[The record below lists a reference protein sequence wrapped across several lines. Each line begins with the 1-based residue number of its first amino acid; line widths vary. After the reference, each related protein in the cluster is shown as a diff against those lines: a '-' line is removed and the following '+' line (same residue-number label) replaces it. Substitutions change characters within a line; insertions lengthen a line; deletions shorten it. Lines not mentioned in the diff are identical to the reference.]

1 MVFLKSKVVLLLFP
15 TTPIKKGRGIV
26 STVCQLLVSHSEW
39 MVNKKQTGNTTG
51 LLAEELL
58 TQPGFTFLLEVTKT
72 NPYKMY
78 ETKLLRN

>member
-1 MVFLKSKVVLLLFP
+1 MYGEQETDRKYH
-15 TTPIKKGRGIV
+15 
-26 STVCQLLVSHSEW
+26 C
-39 MVNKKQTGNTTG
+39 G

-58 TQPGFTFLLEVTKT
+58 TQPGFTFLLQVTKT